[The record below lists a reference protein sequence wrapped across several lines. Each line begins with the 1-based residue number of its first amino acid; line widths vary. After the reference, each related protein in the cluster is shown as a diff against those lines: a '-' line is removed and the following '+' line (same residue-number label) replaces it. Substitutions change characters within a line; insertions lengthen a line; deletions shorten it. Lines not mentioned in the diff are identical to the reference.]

1 MSMDFA
7 SYLSQLDENS
17 LLDLASLYLGR
28 IPMPFSRAG
37 ITESLM
43 HFFSSTAVKE
53 NLISGVCDDES
64 RILSLISIFGPIEP
78 SCVRN
83 FFSDYDMRYVS
94 RMISSLIRRTLLLC
108 DEEGKLDLN
117 SMYDYTPLVS
127 LSVFSSWLVSEKRT
141 IFLRDTLRA
150 FYAIRTITSRRDISK
165 TWKYIFPRLD
175 SGEVDCLYDA
185 FLTLGEQLDLFDD
198 IGKLASFFAQEL
210 DAIKAQLLSA
220 ASGMSVNAAR
230 MAVSLSSFLNA
241 EGVRKCMSS
250 VFREECAAGTGGLD
264 FILGDE
270 DRNDE
275 ESTVYVCADFTIRY
289 HSCSRNSIFHLYTFP
304 SLVDTM
310 VTLEINRDSI
320 RNGFDCSL
328 TADDIIS
335 SFSGCK
341 VSAGVENRIRSWWDD
356 YNSLRMYDCIYLETS
371 EDRAGIISR
380 LPLMKIHIIK
390 RVGSTGFLMRKS
402 TEKQWRV
409 ILTYSG
415 FDMLG
420 KTVREESGDEKDDA
434 IICPPPAKPF
444 NIKDIPL
451 MREEKPDYY
460 KNLLAI
466 EIRKK
471 ASDDNRDAYLELLSA
486 GYILSESQI
495 VKDKVIPFSRS
506 ISGFN
511 FQSKLSFIKKNIARN
526 DALFEITTVDEKL
539 VCSFEKLEGDGAE
552 SILSVLDED
561 GGNHEIPVSRI
572 FKIKEMIS

>member
-1 MSMDFA
+1 MSMSFS
-7 SYLSQLDENS
+7 SYLSQLDENG

-28 IPMPFSRAG
+28 VPMPFSRAG
-37 ITESLM
+37 ITEALM
-43 HFFSSTAVKE
+43 HFFSSPAVKE
-53 NLISGVCDDES
+53 NLISGVSDDES
-64 RILSLISIFGPIEP
+64 RMLSLISIFGPLENTA
-78 SCVRN
+78 VRD
-83 FFSDYDMRYVS
+83 FFSDSDPRHAG
-94 RMISSLIRRTLLLC
+94 RMISSLVRRTLLLWN
-108 DEEGKLDLN
+108 EEGKLDLN

-150 FYAIRTITSRRDISK
+150 FCAIRTATNRKDISK

-175 SGEVDCLYDA
+175 SGELDCLYDA
-185 FLTLGEQLDLFDD
+185 FLTLSQQTGLFNDRS
-198 IGKLASFFAQEL
+198 KLVSFFAQDL
-210 DAIKAQLLSA
+210 DAIKAQLLSSG
-220 ASGMSVNAAR
+220 SGMSIDAAQ

-250 VFREECAAGTGGLD
+250 VFREEGAAGTGSLG

-270 DRNDE
+270 DKSDE
-275 ESTVYVCADFTIRY
+275 ESTVYVSADFTIRY
-289 HSCSRNSIFHLYTFP
+289 HSCSRDSIFHLYTFP

-320 RNGFDCSL
+320 RNGFDSSL
-328 TADDIIS
+328 TADDIIA

-341 VSAGVENRIRSWWDD
+341 VSAGIENRIRSWWED
-356 YNSLRMYDCIYLETS
+356 YNSLRMYDCIYLETN
-371 EDRAGIISR
+371 EERAGIISR

-420 KTVREESGDEKDDA
+420 KTVREENGDGKDDA

-444 NIKDIPL
+444 NIKGIPL
-451 MREEKPDYY
+451 TREEKPDYY

-471 ASDDNRDAYLELLSA
+471 ASEDNREAYLEMLSA

-511 FQSKLSFIKKNIARN
+511 FQSKLSFIKKNTARS
-526 DALFEITTVDEKL
+526 DALFEITTVDEKI

-552 SILSVLDED
+552 SILYVLDED
-561 GGNHEIPVSRI
+561 GRNQKIPVSRI
-572 FKIKEMIS
+572 FKIKELIS

>member
-1 MSMDFA
+1 MSMSFS

-28 IPMPFSRAG
+28 VPMPFSRAG
-37 ITESLM
+37 ITEALM
-43 HFFSSTAVKE
+43 HFFSSPAVKE
-53 NLISGVCDDES
+53 NLISGVSDDES
-64 RILSLISIFGPIEP
+64 RILSLISIFGPLENTA
-78 SCVRN
+78 VRD
-83 FFSDYDMRYVS
+83 FFSDSDPRHAG
-94 RMISSLIRRTLLLC
+94 RMISSLVRRTLLLRN
-108 DEEGKLDLN
+108 EEGKLDLN

-127 LSVFSSWLVSEKRT
+127 LSVFSSWLVSERRT

-150 FYAIRTITSRRDISK
+150 FCAIRTATNRKDISK

-175 SGEVDCLYDA
+175 SGELDCLYDA
-185 FLTLGEQLDLFDD
+185 FLTLSQQTGLFNDRR
-198 IGKLASFFAQEL
+198 KLASFFAQDL
-210 DAIKAQLLSA
+210 DAIKAQLLSSG
-220 ASGMSVNAAR
+220 SGMSIDAAQ

-241 EGVRKCMSS
+241 EGL
-250 VFREECAAGTGGLD
+250 G

-270 DRNDE
+270 DKSDE
-275 ESTVYVCADFTIRY
+275 ESTVYVSADFTIRY
-289 HSCSRNSIFHLYTFP
+289 HSCSRDSIFHLYTFP

-320 RNGFDCSL
+320 RNGFDSSL
-328 TADDIIS
+328 TDDDIIA

-341 VSAGVENRIRSWWDD
+341 VSAGIENRIRSWWED

-371 EDRAGIISR
+371 EERAGIISR

-420 KTVREESGDEKDDA
+420 KTVREESGDGKDDA

-444 NIKDIPL
+444 NIKGIPL
-451 MREEKPDYY
+451 TREEKPDYY

-466 EIRKK
+466 AIRKK
-471 ASDDNRDAYLELLSA
+471 ASDDNREAYLEMLSA

-511 FQSKLSFIKKNIARN
+511 FQSKLSFIKKNTARS

-561 GGNHEIPVSRI
+561 GRNHKIPVSRI
-572 FKIKEMIS
+572 FKIKELIS